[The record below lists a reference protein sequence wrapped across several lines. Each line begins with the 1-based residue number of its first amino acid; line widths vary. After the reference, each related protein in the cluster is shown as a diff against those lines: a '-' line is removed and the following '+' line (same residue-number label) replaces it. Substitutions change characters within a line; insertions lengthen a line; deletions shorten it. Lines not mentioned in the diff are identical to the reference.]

1 MNQID
6 NLTSKTISW
15 VDQGFAFFNKYS
27 SLLVYGVVAMMIAKF
42 AKVNVKLGGK

>member
-15 VDQGFAFFNKYS
+15 VDQGFTFFNKYS
-27 SLLVYGVVAMMIAKF
+27 SLLVYGVVAMMIAKM
-42 AKVNVKLGGK
+42 AKFKFNIDWK